1 MPDST
6 SNFVVD
12 AVNGPIPSDS
22 VTRAEFITALEQLNY
37 ANGNI
42 RSIDNLSG
50 TAGLVSIDGSGAANV
65 RSITGATGLTVAN
78 GDGSGNPEVSLNA
91 PHTFRQTYNDTSSN
105 TVSDTKLYNVIS
117 SASGSPFTLPQP
129 ASGFITV
136 KNIVNTTSGIIEID
150 SSDWGISGLS
160 DVQVPSGETLT
171 VISDTASKWYPQNA
185 LSETNPFGAI
195 RQSTSPALSAAPI
208 PSAGGY
214 VALNA
219 PYLTTSIHPS
229 TLTNFDMPA
238 SGRLRYTGEIPIDC
252 AINVSMSGRVSHNAV
267 TVAASIF
274 KHDASAA
281 TSTEITGAEQFH
293 HHASQNT
300 EQNMSLIVHVELHQ
314 NDYVYAAVRQA
325 PSTSVAANYTA
336 YKFYMAA
343 SGHKIITA

>member
-105 TVSDTKLYNVIS
+105 TVSDTKLYNIIS
-117 SASGSPFTLPQP
+117 SASGSPFALPQP
-129 ASGFITV
+129 ASGYVTV
-136 KNIVNTTSGIIEID
+136 KNIVNASAAVVVIT
-150 SSDWGISGLS
+150 SSDWGPAGISTVS
-160 DVQVPSGETLT
+160 ISPGETLT
-171 VISDTASKWYPQNA
+171 VISNVAQKWYPQNV
-185 LSETNPFGAI
+185 LSETNPVGAI
-195 RQSTSPALSAAPI
+195 YASSSSALPLTAI
-208 PSAGGY
+208 FQ
-214 VALNA
+214 ALTV
-219 PYLTTSIHPS
+219 TTALHGNSVD
-229 TLTNFDMPA
+229 FDMPA
-238 SGRLRYTGEIPIDC
+238 SKQLRYTGLQP
-252 AINVSMSGRVSHNAV
+252 VNAQFH
-267 TVAASIF
+267 ASITCQSSSTNENVAF
-274 KHDASAA
+274 CFSKHDASAA
-281 TSTEITGAEQFH
+281 SSSDIVQSQQEIRFTHSGNPV
-293 HHASQNT
+293 SV
-300 EQNMSLIVHVELHQ
+300 SLVLNVEMHQ
-314 NDYVYAAVRQA
+314 NDYVYISAKGDG
-325 PSTSVAANYTA
+325 TA
-336 YKFYMAA
+336 YDLTPDDFYMSA